1 MEQFTGA
8 GPTGQSFGVDTKRVS
23 GHLKGDAVP
32 PGDARRPDQ
41 ALGRRTR
48 EVRSLDLIDALS
60 EIDGRTRD
68 SNAPS
73 VHHVDAVG
81 DC

>member
-1 MEQFTGA
+1 MLSLLPEVAAERTF
-8 GPTGQSFGVDTKRVS
+8 RLVS
-23 GHLKGDAVP
+23 AAAEPVP
-32 PGDARRPDQ
+32 PGDARCPDQ
-41 ALGRRTR
+41 PLGRRTS

-60 EIDGRTRD
+60 EIDGRARN
-68 SNAPS
+68 SNAPP